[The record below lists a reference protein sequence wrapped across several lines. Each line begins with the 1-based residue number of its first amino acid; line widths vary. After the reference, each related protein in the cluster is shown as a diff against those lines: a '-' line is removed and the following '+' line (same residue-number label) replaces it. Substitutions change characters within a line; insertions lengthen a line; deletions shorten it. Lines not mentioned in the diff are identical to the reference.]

1 MAYTSDATMVV
12 GEKNKQPS
20 TNTMFA
26 RQSTDSLGGTLPV
39 QSTIQSHYSLSDS
52 FWEIGQFKRSVKRI
66 EDGVQACNQLMQMVI
81 DEF

>member
-1 MAYTSDATMVV
+1 MVV

-20 TNTMFA
+20 TNTFM
-26 RQSTDSLGGTLPV
+26 RQSTDSIGAVPPV

-66 EDGVQACNQLMQMVI
+66 EDGVQACNQLMQMVF
-81 DEF
+81 DF